1 MKPATF
7 LELHYEQDHPGSVDG
22 AIWIVPARY
31 RSSGSDRPVQLSYD
45 CGSAGEL
52 DRVINDMIADLEE
65 IRREAPTVFARASA
79 RRTIAQENKAGRPAP
94 WQPSAK
100 FAGEDEDYGDLNAPD
115 PSA

>member
-7 LELHYEQDHPGSVDG
+7 LELHYEQDHPGSVNG